1 MKLDPIAKNHIL
13 AAAEYLDLNET
24 NRYSLYWLQLD
35 NSKEYQFKEI
45 IKLAYKLATDTD
57 IDDTFQSNEFYR
69 NAVSKK
75 FNYKIIF
82 RVPGNIPFFDAKDID
97 YFAVHAGKDYRR
109 GDTVAVAAGNNI
121 SSNIFKKTNVWV
133 DLISEG
139 WVVEHDNKWQ
149 ISGKFKKYSWARLY
163 KRGDQDAKV
172 YFTFGIDAPPK
183 ALVYKLDCQKKQY
196 TPGNALNTAQ
206 VKAFERIVNGTHAQW
221 NEISKDELLDYD
233 WESLR
238 ELSLEFLGKYE
249 FLYDEAVKAVRD
261 AKGVQT
267 TTILNKPILTIT
279 PVPSNGFNAL
289 LAKSYS
295 FRGVTIDYD
304 AEQKRNKHTGD
315 SGESLVISHEKKILE
330 NLGLFDLANKVKKVK
345 DGKGYDVISF
355 EPNGDKKY
363 IEVKTTSGMSIRPFI
378 MTDNEWEFML
388 RHADNYHLYR
398 IYEYNS
404 EQNQGKMYCLS
415 GSLEQ
420 QVFTRPK
427 QIEVFLKSI

>member
-1 MKLDPIAKNHIL
+1 MKLDPITKNHIL

-35 NSKEYQFKEI
+35 NGKEYQFKEI
-45 IKLAYKLATDTD
+45 IKLAYKLATNTD

-97 YFAVHAGKDYRR
+97 YFAEHAGTDYRSEDA
-109 GDTVAVAAGNNI
+109 GAVTAGNIIRNK
-121 SSNIFKKTNVWV
+121 IFKKTNIWA
-133 DLISEG
+133 DLIGEG
-139 WVVEHDNKWQ
+139 WVVEHDNRWQ
-149 ISGKFKKYSWARLY
+149 ISGKFKNYSWARIY
-163 KRGDQDAKV
+163 KRDDKNAKV
-172 YFTFGIDAPPK
+172 YFTFGVDAPPQ

-196 TPGNALNTAQ
+196 TKSNALNTAQ
-206 VKAFERIVNGTHAQW
+206 VVAFERIVNGTRAQW
-221 NEISKDELLDYD
+221 NEISKDELLELN

-238 ELSLEFLGKYE
+238 ELSLDFLGRYE
-249 FLYDEAVKAVRD
+249 FLYDEAVKAVRE
-261 AKGVQT
+261 ATG
-267 TTILNKPILTIT
+267 IT
-279 PVPSNGFNAL
+279 SVETRPFLDITAIPANAFTSL
-289 LAKSYS
+289 PTKKYL

-304 AEQKRNKHTGD
+304 AEQKRNKQTGD
-315 SGESLVISHEKKILE
+315 SGEALVIAHEKKFLE
-330 NLGLFDLANKVKKVK
+330 DLQLFDLANKVRKVK
-345 DGKGYDVISF
+345 DGEGYDILSF
-355 EPNGDKKY
+355 YPNADKKY
-363 IEVKTTSGMSIRPFI
+363 IEVKTTSGLDIRPF
-378 MTDNEWEFML
+378 MMSDNEWEFMK

-404 EQNQGKMYCLS
+404 QLNQGKMYCLS
-415 GSLEQ
+415 GDLED